1 MTQYISKD
9 ALVAEIE
16 RRVSDLYPKNGQGIV
31 ITKILKEHYKDLKD
45 FINTL
50 EVKKVDLDYIKKEL
64 DEVVKIHK
72 PNGEFGWG
80 TLYNV
85 ATHFFEL
92 GLKAQ
97 NHNGK
102 CKDLGDDGT
111 CMYAANK
118 TGKAMHCENIN
129 CSRKIKAQKGVENEM

>member
-1 MTQYISKD
+1 M
-9 ALVAEIE
+9 
-16 RRVSDLYPKNGQGIV
+16 V

-50 EVKKVDLDYIKKEL
+50 EVKKVDLEKEFNNFL
-64 DEVVKIHK
+64 DDVEGVPRMWHSDEQI
-72 PNGEFGWG
+72 EWG
-80 TLYNV
+80 RDI
-85 ATHFFEL
+85 AKHFFEL
-92 GLKAQ
+92 GIKVQ
-97 NHNGK
+97 NYNGK